1 MDGLNTHIA
10 DDTPDAGRHDS
21 HSHMIGEA
29 QPPTTGFDARDR
41 LLDQLDDTTVRQ
53 AAAPLAHQ

>member
-1 MDGLNTHIA
+1 MDGLNAHIA

-41 LLDQLDDTTVRQ
+41 LLGQLDDTTVRQ